1 MIKYIVPK
9 EEFKTVKA
17 LSRSAGRRL
26 TELMFINDVDDTY
39 IAKIV
44 NRERSVVARYRTGT
58 IEMPKDVIVKLS
70 KRFGVS
76 NFGLWVLMTL
86 NSQNHLI
93 FYIKKG
99 DKL

>member
-1 MIKYIVPK
+1 MIKYIIPK
-9 EEFKTVKA
+9 EEFKSVKA
-17 LSRSAGRRL
+17 LSRNAGKRL
-26 TELMFINDVDDTY
+26 SELMYLNDIDDTY

-76 NFGLWVLMTL
+76 KLWLMGFNDL
-86 NSQNHLI
+86 E
-93 FYIKKG
+93 
-99 DKL
+99 

>member
-9 EEFKTVKA
+9 EEFKSVKA
-17 LSRSAGRRL
+17 LSRNAGKRL
-26 TELMFINDVDDTY
+26 SELMYLNDIDDTY

-76 NFGLWVLMTL
+76 KLWLMGFNDL
-86 NSQNHLI
+86 E
-93 FYIKKG
+93 
-99 DKL
+99 